1 MWIDISVP
9 LSAHLPAWPGDTPFE
24 ARWTWQQGAGASVN
38 VSAITLSPHVATHSD
53 APYHVR
59 SDWRASEALDV
70 AAFVGRCSVVDV
82 SACSGEMQL
91 AALGAAGENPSL
103 QRLLLKSGRS
113 IASGAFPDSWPWLSV
128 GALETLL
135 KRGLRLLG
143 VDAPSIDA
151 QDSTTLDVHHALFGG
166 GAFNLENLDLRRVAA
181 GDYELFAAPLAI
193 SGLDAA
199 PTRALL
205 RPLA

>member
-1 MWIDISVP
+1 MWIDISIP
-9 LSAHLPAWPGDTPFE
+9 LSAHLPAWPGDTQFA
-24 ARWTWQQGAGASVN
+24 ARWTWRQDAGASVN
-38 VSAITLSPHVATHSD
+38 VSAITLSPHVATHADS
-53 APYHVR
+53 PYHVR
-59 SDWRASEALDV
+59 SDWRATEALDV
-70 AAFVGRCSVVDV
+70 AAFVGRCTVVDV
-82 SACSGEMQL
+82 SSYSGEMQL
-91 AALGAAGENPSL
+91 VALGAAAEDPAL

-113 IASGAFPDSWPWLSV
+113 IAAGTFPNSWPWLSV
-128 GALETLL
+128 GTLETLL

-151 QDSTTLDVHHALFGG
+151 KESTTLDVHHALFGG